1 MGITADNLEP
11 GVEFEDVI
19 GFLTAAL
26 PLQKKGEWYYL
37 FKVYEIT
44 MIALKE

>member
-19 GFLTAAL
+19 GFLTERCL
-26 PLQKKGEWYYL
+26 LQKKVEWYYL
-37 FKVYEIT
+37 SKNNLA
-44 MIALKE
+44 MHAK